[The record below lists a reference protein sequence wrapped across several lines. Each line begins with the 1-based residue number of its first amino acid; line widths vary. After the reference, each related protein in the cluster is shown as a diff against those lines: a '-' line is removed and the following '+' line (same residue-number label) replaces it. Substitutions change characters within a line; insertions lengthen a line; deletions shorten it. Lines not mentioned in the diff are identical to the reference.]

1 MRTSNPA
8 LSEKTFNN
16 LTATGDRMT
25 INGAVH
31 KSFLLIAILFATAI
45 FSWSSAFP
53 EGWSEGAAPQI
64 PVWYLPAGIGAL
76 VFALIIIFKPTT
88 APYLTPVYAALEGLL
103 LGAISALFEVK
114 YPGIVLQAVLCTAGV
129 FLSLLLAYQSKL
141 IKVTENFRLGVVAAT
156 GGIAIVYLID
166 FGMRFFGMN
175 MPFIHETGPL
185 GIAVSLVIV
194 VVASLNLVLDFD
206 FIEQGAERG
215 APKYMEW
222 YAAFGLVVTLVW
234 LYLEMLRLLSKG
246 RK

>member
-1 MRTSNPA
+1 
-8 LSEKTFNN
+8 
-16 LTATGDRMT
+16 MT
-25 INGAVH
+25 VSGAVN
-31 KSFLLIAILFATAI
+31 KSFLLIAIIFGTAI

-53 EGWSEGAAPQI
+53 DGWSEGAAPSI
-64 PVWYLPAGIGAL
+64 PMWYLPGAIGAL
-76 VFALIIIFKPTT
+76 VFAMIIIFKPTT
-88 APYLTPVYAALEGLL
+88 APYLAPVYAALEGLL

-129 FLSLLLAYQSKL
+129 FLALLLAYQSKL

-175 MPFIHETGPL
+175 MPFIHETGAL
-185 GIAVSLVIV
+185 GIGVSLFIV
-194 VVASLNLVLDFD
+194 AVASLNLVLDFD

-215 APKYMEW
+215 APKFMEW